1 MGRLGVS
8 HARLAGRL
16 TRARALD
23 LFWQSKFAGAFM
35 QLPPG
40 GIVNDNAVAESL
52 DSCNALWFASQFHT
66 RCFRRGRALTQPIN
80 EGERLLSK
88 VGLVA
93 QPRWIYQDGQHVIDH
108 SAPSVRIL
116 MPRAPTA

>member
-1 MGRLGVS
+1 
-8 HARLAGRL
+8 
-16 TRARALD
+16 
-23 LFWQSKFAGAFM
+23 M

-93 QPRWIYQDGQHVIDH
+93 QPRWIDQDGQHAVDDG
-108 SAPSVRIL
+108 AGAV
-116 MPRAPTA
+116 TAFGGGDDGVGDMDFFDDKSF